1 MRRGGNVGELKV
13 LGNPANSFYTLN
25 FFSVVWFWKCDF
37 CIELSSRV
45 SEPGMFLP
53 LGNKWVAN
61 AYFTGGVSEGERRE
75 KVKPFNWKVIYFYY
89 YYYF

>member
-1 MRRGGNVGELKV
+1 MRQGGNVGELKV
-13 LGNPANSFYTLN
+13 LDNPENSFYTLN

-37 CIELSSRV
+37 CIKLSSRV

-61 AYFTGGVSEGERRE
+61 AY
-75 KVKPFNWKVIYFYY
+75 
-89 YYYF
+89 